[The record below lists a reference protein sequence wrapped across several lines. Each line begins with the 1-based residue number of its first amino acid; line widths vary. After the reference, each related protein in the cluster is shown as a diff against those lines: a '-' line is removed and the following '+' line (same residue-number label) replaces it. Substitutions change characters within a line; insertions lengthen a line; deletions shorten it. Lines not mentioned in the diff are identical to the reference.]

1 MLMMS
6 DPFRQLDRLAQ
17 QVFGTAAHPAA
28 MPLDAWR
35 EDTEFVVAVDLPGV
49 DVDSIDVDVERNVLT
64 VKAERKITAPEG
76 AELVAADRP
85 QGVFIRQLVL
95 GDAFD
100 AENVNAG
107 YDGGVL
113 TLRIPVA
120 PKAQPRKIE
129 ITTGQGAQ
137 QQISA

>member
-49 DVDSIDVDVERNVLT
+49 DVDSIDVAVERNVLT

-76 AELVAADRP
+76 AAQKRLRSKLYGNEAVAGRKDPDPALAVVWLEGVAARP
-85 QGVFIRQLVL
+85 
-95 GDAFD
+95 
-100 AENVNAG
+100 
-107 YDGGVL
+107 
-113 TLRIPVA
+113 
-120 PKAQPRKIE
+120 
-129 ITTGQGAQ
+129 GQGD
-137 QQISA
+137 